1 MKKFLIK
8 IWCSFNLI
16 FGMSLLH
23 KIITTLLNSNSIK
36 DYAVKICVGTFVLY
50 FVLDYIKKFF
60 KEE

>member
-16 FGMSLLH
+16 LGMSLLR
-23 KIITTLLNSNSIK
+23 KVITTLLNSNSIK
-36 DYAVKICVGTFVLY
+36 DYTVKICFGTFVLY

-60 KEE
+60 KEA